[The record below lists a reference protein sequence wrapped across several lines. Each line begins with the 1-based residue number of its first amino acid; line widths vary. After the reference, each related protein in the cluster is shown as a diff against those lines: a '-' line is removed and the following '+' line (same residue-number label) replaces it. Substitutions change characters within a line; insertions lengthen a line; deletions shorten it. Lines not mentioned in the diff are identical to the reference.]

1 MVDYASLKIQRP
13 TLDPIAVQIEGL
25 KEPLLIH
32 LFTAGEIRQVMGGHA
47 LLDEC
52 KSDDEKNEV
61 AIRIQVL
68 YFLSGINAQITRAAC
83 DELTDIFTNWQVR
96 DIYKKA
102 TTANGYGPAS
112 LGDALKNFERT
123 LH

>member
-1 MVDYASLKIQRP
+1 MDYATLRAQRP
-13 TLDPIAVQIEGL
+13 KLEPVMVSIEGL

-32 LFTAGEIRQVMGGHA
+32 LFTAAEIKKVMGGHK
-47 LLDEC
+47 LIEEC
-52 KSDDEKNEV
+52 ESDIEKNDT
-61 AIRIQVL
+61 AIRVQVL
-68 YFLSGINAQITRAAC
+68 YFLGGMSAEISREAC
-83 DELTDIFTNWQVR
+83 DELTEVFTSWQVR

-102 TTANGYGPAS
+102 TTANGYGPTA